1 MSRRQLALDTE
12 TTGLEVERGHR
23 LIEVALVEL
32 VDRRLSG
39 REWRWYIN
47 PGRPVDEGAFAVH
60 GISDEFL
67 ADKPRFSDIADE
79 LLGLIEG
86 AELIIHNA
94 SFDLGFL
101 DAEIRRIDQ
110 TARVVRERADVLDT
124 LALARELHPGQ
135 RNSLDALC
143 KRHGVD
149 NSGRKLHGALL
160 DAALLADVYLAM
172 TSGQTT
178 LEFVVHAP
186 PPATGA
192 RRARPIDV
200 TRLKVMLATP
210 EELGAHEARLV
221 QLDKAS
227 RGHCLWRRW
236 IQGALD
242 VQNG

>member
-32 VDRRLSG
+32 VDRRVSG
-39 REWRWYIN
+39 REWRWYLN

-67 ADKPRFSDIADE
+67 ADKPRFVDIADE
-79 LLGLIEG
+79 FLGLIEG

-110 TARVVRERADVLDT
+110 AARVVRERAEVLDT

-172 TSGQTT
+172 TSGQTA

-186 PPATGA
+186 TPAAGA
-192 RRARPIDV
+192 RRARPIDL
-200 TRLKVMLATP
+200 TRLRVVQATP
-210 EELGAHEARLV
+210 EEVRAHDARLER
-221 QLDKAS
+221 LDKVS
-227 RGHCLWRRW
+227 RGNCLWHQW
-236 IQGALD
+236 KQGTPD